1 MNVPAAQAILTIIT
15 VKKKQEEQE
24 AQQNDG
30 QCDNDHG
37 GANGAH
43 YSRIAYR
50 GDSCW
55 RG

>member
-1 MNVPAAQAILTIIT
+1 MNVPAAQAILTIMMVKNKKSKKHRTT
-15 VKKKQEEQE
+15 V
-24 AQQNDG
+24 NG
-30 QCDNDHG
+30 DNDHG

-50 GDSCW
+50 GDCCW